1 MDRTPSTTVAVVGM
15 ACHFPGATDL
25 DDFWSLLEQGGR
37 SISPLTCDRWNN
49 PALYNARAGTPGKLA
64 TQAAGLIDNFD
75 RYDHAFLGLSRV
87 EAQSTDPQQLL
98 ALETAWRALEDANIR
113 PSTLAG
119 KRVGV
124 FIGASGNDF
133 EAMQTTR
140 IDSLTA
146 HSGTGT
152 NASIISARIAYALD
166 LRGPAMTINTACS
179 SSLVAIHEAC
189 LNIQAGLCESAV
201 AGGVHLMLI
210 PGTTVAVSQ
219 AGMMSPQGLCKT
231 FDEGADGYVRAEGC
245 GVVMLKDLRKAQEDG
260 DRIYAVIKGS
270 SVNQDG
276 LTNGLTAP
284 NRRSQEQVI
293 LQALERAG
301 ATPDDIGYVEAHG
314 TGTRLGDPI
323 EINALKALYG
333 AATEGAPRCY
343 VGSVKANIGHLEPA
357 AGVAGFIK
365 TVLQLHKRTILQQP
379 SSGTL
384 NPLIQLDG
392 SRLAIPREN
401 LGWQQADRL
410 AAVSA
415 FSFGG
420 TNCHLIVGSHAQPA
434 VAAQAET
441 GQNHLLLL
449 SSKSEKALPALIHA
463 YVQALQADAQPSLR
477 DLCATTANG
486 REHFDY
492 RVSVTDA
499 SPAGCIRKLQALD
512 LANVGRAAEGVK
524 IAFLFSGQGTQYFS
538 MGHAL
543 YQRYAVV
550 RQWIERG
557 SVLIERALGVKA
569 EDILWNDPSLDLNRT
584 AFTQPALYVLEVAI
598 AKLWES
604 FGIVPSVV
612 VGHSIGEYAAACIS
626 GAFSYEVGLSLVL
639 ARGQCME
646 ALGVDGNM
654 LAVKGTRADIAAIC
668 AQRSANLHI
677 AAINTPTDTVVAGL
691 APDIAA
697 LSAHL
702 TAEGFSVFPLK
713 GNRPFHSPHMADAAR
728 EFLASARHA
737 EFTVGDIP
745 MLENVSAARVGES
758 GLTADYWA
766 KQITNPV
773 DFLGCIQHADLTDVE
788 VFVEIGPG
796 STLLGLA
803 RAAREGADTLY
814 LPSLSSRD
822 KADETLLNALGKLY
836 CRGGAVDL
844 GPLYGTERRTS
855 VPGHPL
861 LREPILTALDPARWA
876 PALPPQPVHAV
887 QWSPVSSHAPASL
900 WADAPVLVLQ
910 GVESPLSPRDKWR
923 VVSFAQWQATGAT
936 RMLQADTAPRIV
948 VLPCFLAEQAAHH
961 GDGPG
966 AASLTMAALA
976 TVKSV
981 HQASPAALNM
991 TFVLPVQGALQDLA
1005 WSAIPGALKSVQ
1017 LELRNAELKS
1027 VFVPAGAQRVHLP
1040 EVVELSRV
1048 KGSEE
1053 YRLDEH
1059 GIQALRLLPTTIA
1072 PGRQSILP
1080 THAYVISGGTGSIGV
1095 SLAQALL
1102 EKGAGQVLLLSRKQ
1116 SDASARSERL
1126 VHLLASNKVHLV
1138 QADVTDSTGLLD
1150 TLRHTQALTLPVDAV
1165 FHAAGLTSQVPF
1177 EHLTDEDVA
1186 QVQASKTH
1194 GTLALFDAAR
1204 VLGAERF
1211 ISFSSI
1217 SSLWGAPQL
1226 AHYSS
1231 ANRYLDAFA
1240 TFAHA
1245 TGPRLLGINWGPWA
1259 GDSMAPAASLVAFE
1273 RIGIHALEPKAALRC
1288 LFELLDA
1295 GTSGQFM
1302 VCDAD
1307 WQRLAEQYATRGAAG
1322 IFQALQAPL
1331 ATPAAP
1337 ALAAVKATETAEP
1350 LAVGEFVTQAVATL
1364 LNEDVSAIDSSDSLH
1379 ERGLD
1384 SLAAVQLR
1392 NQLEK
1397 QFELTLPATLVF
1409 DFPTIEAITHYI
1421 TRQIVAVSP
1430 VLETSQRKAPM
1441 PDDTRI
1447 AIVGMGC
1454 RLPGDVESLEDFWE
1468 LLSSGKDAMRPI
1480 RERWENAPFAL
1491 DVKSLPEDVLAL
1503 KAGLLSGIEGFDHQL
1518 FGITATEARYMD
1530 PQQRMALE
1538 LAWRCIESA
1547 GYKPSELAGKKVG
1560 VYIGVGANEY
1570 RSLCLQ
1576 DPESY
1581 PYLSTGNALNA
1592 IAGRVAYHFGLKG
1605 PAVTIDTACS
1615 SSLVAIHQAAQ
1626 ALRNGECHI
1635 ALAGG
1640 VNSLLCPDTFISL
1653 ARARMLSPHS
1663 RCATFDSSADGYV
1676 RAEGGAML
1684 LLKRLGEAV
1693 AAQEMVHAVI
1703 QGSAINQDGRSAS
1716 LTAPNGASQQEV
1728 INEALASAGLT
1739 AADVDWIETHGTGT
1753 GLGDP
1758 IELQALDAVYGAAGK
1773 TLTVG
1778 AVKSTVGHLE
1788 AASGVVGL
1796 IKIVCALAHDAIPPN
1811 RHFTSLN
1818 PNCHGLRSR
1827 IQIPTQALKW
1837 ERQANRERIAAVS
1850 SFGFSGTNVHMLI
1863 AEGVSP
1869 PVGASAAVPAGK
1881 ALLLLAANS
1890 SQALRQQIA
1899 ALSRLPG
1906 EALSDACAESL
1917 WLKDPARFRQAV
1929 CADTPQALHAALKR
1943 LAAQNSHDKVP
1954 TSTTAVLLPVALST
1968 SSLQNV
1974 RALYAEQ
1981 ALFREALDDYSTKA
1995 GFGPGALWQTE
2006 PNPGER
2012 PALTVVL
2019 NAALLK
2025 FWAALGVKASLP
2037 DSGIGPRV
2045 RAFVD
2050 GQEVL
2055 AQRALS
2061 QAAAISPAEDLQAGI
2076 ASYRAAGKAVL
2087 VSGVQADGCVD
2098 CLNLAQALP
2107 ALFMRGFNLKL
2118 DILSEARRPRTRYL
2132 RYAFDR
2138 QPHWPHSAAP
2148 KPAGL
2153 HNRWPARD
2161 HDAEMSL
2168 PAEEFHL
2175 VLTQQLDELH
2185 RHMDV
2190 MLSLSK
2196 QTL

>member
-1 MDRTPSTTVAVVGM
+1 M

-25 DDFWSLLEQGGR
+25 DNFWSLLEQGGR
-37 SISPLTCDRWNN
+37 SISQLTCDRWNN

-75 RYDHAFLGLSRV
+75 RYDYAFLGLSKV

-98 ALETAWRALEDANIR
+98 ALETTWRALEDANIR
-113 PSTLAG
+113 PSNLAG

-124 FIGASGNDF
+124 FMGASGNDY

-140 IDSLTA
+140 IDTLTA

-166 LRGPAMTINTACS
+166 LRGPAMTLNTACS

-231 FDEGADGYVRAEGC
+231 FDESADGYVRAEGC
-245 GVVMLKDLRKAQEDG
+245 GMVMLKDLRKAQEDG

-284 NRRSQEQVI
+284 NRRAQEQVI

-333 AATEGAPRCY
+333 ASTEDAAQCY

-365 TVLQLHKRTILQQP
+365 TVLQLHRRTILQQP
-379 SSGTL
+379 STGTL
-384 NPLIQLDG
+384 NPLIQLGG

-401 LGWQQADRL
+401 LKWQQADRL
-410 AAVSA
+410 AAISA

-420 TNCHLIVGSHAQPA
+420 TNCHLIVGSHAEPA
-434 VAAQAET
+434 VEAEARIE
-441 GQNHLLLL
+441 QNHLLLL
-449 SSKSEKALPALIHA
+449 SSKSEKALPALIDS
-463 YVQALQADAQPSLR
+463 YIRALQTEGQPSLR

-492 RVSVTDA
+492 RVAITGA
-499 SPAGCIRKLQALD
+499 NPAGCIKKLQALD
-512 LANVGRAAEGVK
+512 LAKVDRAGEGLK

-538 MGHAL
+538 MGRAL
-543 YQRYAVV
+543 YERYAVV
-550 RQWIERG
+550 REWIERG

-569 EDILWNDPSLDLNRT
+569 QDILWDDPSLDLNRT
-584 AFTQPALYVLEVAI
+584 ALTQPALYVLEVAI

-604 FGIVPSVV
+604 FGIVPSRV

-626 GAFSYEVGLSLVL
+626 GAFSYEVGLALVL

-654 LAVKGTRADIAAIC
+654 LAVKGTRAEVAAIC
-668 AQRSANLHI
+668 ARLSPNLHI
-677 AAINTPTDTVVAGL
+677 AAINTAADTVVAGL

-702 TAEGFSVFPLK
+702 TAEGFAVFPLK
-713 GNRPFHSPHMADAAR
+713 GNRPFHSPHMAQAAN
-728 EFLASARHA
+728 EFLATARRA
-737 EFTVGDIP
+737 EFTAGRIP
-745 MLENVSAARVGES
+745 MLENVGGTRVGES
-758 GLTADYWA
+758 GLTAEYWA
-766 KQITNPV
+766 KQITSPV

-796 STLLGLA
+796 STLLGLT
-803 RAAREGADTLY
+803 RASREGSSTLY

-822 KADETLLNALGKLY
+822 KADETLLSSLGNLY

-844 GPLYGTERRTS
+844 GPLYGSERRAS

-861 LREPILTALDPARWA
+861 LREPVLTNLDPARWA
-876 PALPPQPVHAV
+876 PALAPQPVHAV
-887 QWSPVSSHAPASL
+887 QWSPVSRPVPASMS
-900 WADAPVLVLQ
+900 ADAPVLVLQ
-910 GVESPLSPRDKWR
+910 GAEPSSSLRDNWR
-923 VVSFAQWQATGAT
+923 FVSFGQWQASGAT
-936 RMLQADTAPRIV
+936 RFVDANSAPRIV
-948 VLPCFLAEQAAHH
+948 VLPCFLAEQAAQY
-961 GDGPG
+961 GDVP
-966 AASLTMAALA
+966 AAARLTMSALA
-976 TVKSV
+976 TVRSV

-991 TFVLPVQGALQDLA
+991 TFVLPAEGSMQDLP

-1027 VFVPAGAQRVHLP
+1027 VFVPAHAQTELLP
-1040 EVVELSRV
+1040 EVVELSGV

-1053 YRLDEH
+1053 YRLDEN
-1059 GIQALRLLPTTIA
+1059 GTQALRLLPTSIA
-1072 PGRQSILP
+1072 AGRQSILP

-1095 SLAQALL
+1095 SLAHALL
-1102 EKGAGQVLLLSRKQ
+1102 EKGAGQVLLLSRSQ
-1116 SDASARSERL
+1116 SDTSARSERL
-1126 VHLLASNKVHLV
+1126 AQLLASNKVRLV
-1138 QADVTDSTGLLD
+1138 RTDVTDYARLLD
-1150 TLRHTQALTLPVDAV
+1150 TLRQTHALTLPVDAV
-1165 FHAAGLTSQVPF
+1165 FHAAGLTSQVSF
-1177 EHLTDEDVA
+1177 EQLTHEDVA
-1186 QVQASKTH
+1186 QVQASKTQ
-1194 GTLALFDAAR
+1194 GTLALFEAAR
-1204 VLGAERF
+1204 ALGARRF

-1231 ANRYLDAFA
+1231 ANRYLDAFT
-1240 TFAHA
+1240 TFAHGA
-1245 TGPRLLGINWGPWA
+1245 GPQLLGINWGPW
-1259 GDSMAPAASLVAFE
+1259 GSDGMASAESLAAFE
-1273 RIGIHALEPKAALRC
+1273 RIGIHALEPKAALHC
-1288 LFELLDA
+1288 LFDLLDA

-1307 WQRLAEQYATRGAAG
+1307 WERLAEQYATRGAAG

-1331 ATPAAP
+1331 ATPASPTA
-1337 ALAAVKATETAEP
+1337 AAVRTTASAEP
-1350 LAVGEFVTQAVATL
+1350 LAVGEFVTQAIATL
-1364 LNEDVSAIDSSDSLH
+1364 LNEDVSNIDSGDSLH

-1397 QFELTLPATLVF
+1397 QFGLTLPATLIF
-1409 DFPTIEAITHYI
+1409 DFPTIEAITGYI

-1430 VLETSQRKAPM
+1430 VPEPPRQKSSV

-1468 LLSSGKDAMRPI
+1468 QLCSGKDAMRPI
-1480 RERWENAPFAL
+1480 RERWASAPFSL
-1491 DVKSLPEDVLAL
+1491 DVTSLPEDVLAL

-1530 PQQRMALE
+1530 PQQRLALE

-1547 GYKPSELAGKKVG
+1547 GYKPSELVGQKVG
-1560 VYIGVGANEY
+1560 IYIGVGANEY
-1570 RSLCLQ
+1570 RNLCLK

-1626 ALRNGECHI
+1626 ALRNGECTL

-1663 RCATFDSSADGYV
+1663 RCATFDSTADGYV

-1693 AAQEMVHAVI
+1693 AAQERVHAVI

-1728 INEALASAGLT
+1728 ISEALASAGLT
-1739 AADVDWIETHGTGT
+1739 PADVDWIETHGTGT

-1758 IELQALDAVYGAAGK
+1758 IELQALDAVYGAEGK

-1811 RHFTSLN
+1811 QHFTALN

-1827 IQIPTQALKW
+1827 VQVPTQALKW

-1869 PVGASAAVPAGK
+1869 TVDARDAVPASK

-1890 SQALRQQIA
+1890 GKALKQQIE
-1899 ALSRLPG
+1899 ALSRLP
-1906 EALSDACAESL
+1906 EAALHDACAESL
-1917 WLKDPARFRQAV
+1917 WLKDPARFRQAL
-1929 CADTPQALHAALKR
+1929 CADTPRALHDALNR
-1943 LAAQNSHDKVP
+1943 LAAQDTHEKAPASP
-1954 TSTTAVLLPVALST
+1954 AAILLPVALSNT
-1968 SSLQNV
+1968 SLRSV
-1974 RALYAEQ
+1974 RTLYAEQ
-1981 ALFREALDDYSTKA
+1981 ALFRESLNDCCTRA
-1995 GFGPGALWQTE
+1995 GVRPDALWQSE
-2006 PNPGER
+2006 LNPHDR

-2019 NAALLK
+2019 NAALLR
-2025 FWAALGVKASLP
+2025 FWTALGVKASLP
-2037 DSGIGPRV
+2037 DSGMAPLV
-2045 RAFVD
+2045 RAFVE
-2050 GQEVL
+2050 GQDVS

-2061 QAAAISPAEDLQAGI
+2061 QAAAISSADDFETCI
-2076 ASYRAAGKAVL
+2076 ASYRESGKTVL
-2087 VSGVQADGCVD
+2087 LSGVQAQGCVD
-2098 CLNLAQALP
+2098 CLDLANALP
-2107 ALFMRGFNLKL
+2107 ALFMRGFNMKL
-2118 DILSEARRPRTRYL
+2118 ESLSEARRPRTRHL
-2132 RYAFDR
+2132 RYVFDR
-2138 QPHWPHSAAP
+2138 QPHWPHSPVAP
-2148 KPAGL
+2148 RPAERQTSW
-2153 HNRWPARD
+2153 HSPA
-2161 HDAEMSL
+2161 HDADMSL
-2168 PAEEFHL
+2168 PPEEIHL
-2175 VLTQQLDELH
+2175 VLTQQLNALH

-2196 QTL
+2196 QTP